1 MTEYNRRAFLGVATA
16 GLTTRAAFAAATA
29 DSANRRVLIAY
40 ATRCGSTFEIAQTM
54 LQDLK
59 GRGFAG
65 DVSAAGKVTT
75 LSGYDAV
82 VVGSAVRFGK
92 WLPEA
97 VDFVRRYRA
106 ELNRMPTAFFTVH
119 MMNTGGD
126 EASRKA
132 RMAYVDPARAL
143 VRPVGEVFFAG
154 KMDSSRLSFGE
165 RLLCKVMKARDADQR
180 DWGAIHGW
188 GKSVF
193 AVRS

>member
-16 GLTTRAAFAAATA
+16 GLTTRAAFAVATPN
-29 DSANRRVLIAY
+29 SANRRVLIVY
-40 ATRCGSTFEIAQTM
+40 ATRCGSTFEIAQTI

-75 LSGYDAV
+75 LTGYDAV

-97 VDFVRRYRA
+97 VDFVRRCRA

-119 MMNTGGD
+119 MMNTGND

-143 VRPVGEVFFAG
+143 ARPVGEVFFAG

-165 RLLCKVMKARDADQR
+165 RLLCKVMKARDMDRR

-188 GKSVF
+188 GQSVF